1 MSPIGIISFNST
13 SFTNKI
19 LNSNIVEYINLD
31 VEVAGVS
38 YADKTI
44 NELMEATEK
53 FKEIPKTSQPP
64 TNSYIAKYE
73 EMLNKYEDVIVLT
86 PEKGLSG
93 THQGAVVAKSM
104 ISDGKQSRL
113 HIVETKSF
121 AISEALLCDTA
132 IDLIE
137 EGKSVS
143 ETIETLEILANNIS
157 TYVIP
162 GSFEHLRKS
171 GRVNLT
177 QATIGKLMMLK
188 LLIHQKDETA
198 QVYKKGRGFKKIL
211 KIIEEEILTR
221 PNIKKIYITGLG
233 QKENEYNMLKETLSS
248 KCEVIEA
255 NSGSVIVAAHFGS
268 ESLGFL
274 TLEE

>member
-157 TYVIP
+157 TYVIS